1 MDSLE
6 VDMGVLYL
14 LDSLDMR
21 HLKATPALPKNV
33 RGSLGHETAIAV
45 IFSVILVVINSSL
58 VGHKPMDILV

>member
-33 RGSLGHETAIAV
+33 PDSLGHETAIAV
-45 IFSVILVVINSSL
+45 ICSVILVVINSSL
-58 VGHKPMDILV
+58 VGHKPMDIMV